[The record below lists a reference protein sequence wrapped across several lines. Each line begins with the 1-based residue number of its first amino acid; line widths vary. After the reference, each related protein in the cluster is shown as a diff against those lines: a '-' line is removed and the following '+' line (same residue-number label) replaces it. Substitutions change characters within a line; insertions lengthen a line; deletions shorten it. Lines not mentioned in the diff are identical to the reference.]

1 MKNMLRMYN
10 GKMILRFDDTNPL
23 NEKIEYYQAIRDGL
37 EWLGIK
43 PDLVKNTSDDI
54 SVLHNYGKRLVS
66 EGHAYICTCTSDII
80 HKNRAEQIEC
90 DCRRNQNEA
99 NDRLHRMFDGQL
111 FSK

>member
-1 MKNMLRMYN
+1 MQKQTIIDEEYARMYN

-54 SVLHNYGKRLVS
+54 SVPPIREKTR
-66 EGHAYICTCTSDII
+66 I
-80 HKNRAEQIEC
+80 
-90 DCRRNQNEA
+90 RRPCVYMLPVTE
-99 NDRLHRMFDGQL
+99 RYH
-111 FSK
+111 S